1 MTICEDTDLIFDI
14 RLFVSL
20 VNWHFTFLLEHSVQL
35 ELSVASHYS
44 AVSTV
49 VQSFTRRICTDLHFA
64 LSTGVATWVFSSLT
78 ICTFLA
84 LYTSRHYLGARS
96 HAWYTSKRSMVAKFL
111 ETW

>member
-44 AVSTV
+44 GVSTV
-49 VQSFTRRICTDLHFA
+49 VQSFPIVILP
-64 LSTGVATWVFSSLT
+64 
-78 ICTFLA
+78 TFTLR
-84 LYTSRHYLGARS
+84 SRQASQLGS
-96 HAWYTSKRSMVAKFL
+96 FL
-111 ETW
+111 R